1 MRADRLIRQHY
12 RDRYLVTLASGEA
25 FEGLLIDL
33 DPSHIVLADA
43 VSVRP
48 DGERISVDGRL
59 WLPRP
64 NVLYMQQPKA

>member
-12 RDRYLVTLASGEA
+12 RDRYLVSLASGEA
-25 FEGLLIDL
+25 FEGVLIDL

-43 VSVRP
+43 SQVQA
-48 DGERISVDGRL
+48 DGTRVPVDGRL

-64 NVLYMQQPKA
+64 NVLYMQQPKV

>member
-1 MRADRLIRQHY
+1 MRSDRLIRQHY

-25 FEGLLIDL
+25 FEGVLIDL

-43 VSVRP
+43 EVVRA
-48 DGERISVDGRL
+48 DGERTPVDGRL